1 MGIRIVTCVV
11 VFFSLLIPFLPVS
24 ARNTSET
31 DLWNKPVKYIRI
43 ESDASISAE
52 YIFQAI
58 SIRENDPLTPDA
70 LRNSLK
76 KLNLLRRFQSISVFG
91 EPFQDGCALIF
102 KVEPAWMIQNV
113 KFKGGAISALF
124 SYGLGGKFSPKTL
137 QRQIQVFRG
146 DIYSKD
152 KGQAA
157 IEALKDFYF
166 NNGYAES
173 TVSLDPI
180 FHDSDATVD
189 LVFTVNQ
196 GRPTSIR
203 DVQFTGHTS
212 YHDDILLKQTGLSKK
227 KMFSR
232 KRLNSAREKLEK
244 FYRRQG
250 YLNVQVFRPEIQFD
264 RDSNSALVRFKI
276 TENDPIHIRVQADVR
291 SWNLL
296 WKFYALEKRPDLY
309 LELLGIEESGKL
321 DSDRFREG
329 VKHLERRYWN
339 KGYLNADIRLSEFP
353 NESGRTVYSYKIE
366 ENEPVTVDTIIVAG
380 NESFSIADFL
390 SNEIIQT
397 QTGKRYNHD
406 SFMADADSLREWYL
420 THGFHKSRITAEYT
434 ISPEDTTVT
443 LYFLIEE
450 GPRFFWDTISIDG
463 NSAFSDAHLLELLQL
478 ASGTPFDST
487 AVNTGIDLLTD
498 YYLSHGYPDVSIS
511 WVITQAESTTPSLE
525 ITIDEGVQAVIDAV
539 IIRGYEKTLRSV
551 IDRSLPVLV
560 GQPFYYKTLLDS
572 ERQLIRTNLFR
583 SVEISNPPWESSQ
596 PGRTLLIDVKEQPFI
611 FLEGGPGYNSDR
623 GFNGYLSLY
632 TTNLGGSNRYL
643 GISGLLSEKDYKGNI
658 IFREPEFAN
667 LPVQLELRLL
677 TEETTEKD
685 YNLRRRG
692 SRATWSYSMT
702 PLFRMLL
709 MYRFDSDEPYDIGLQ
724 ADIPEEFR
732 HSVKIGSLS
741 PGFLYDS
748 RDDPQSPRTGSLFSA
763 KVEFARTMYSSEV
776 HFTKITTETTHFFDL
791 SRYGVFGASVR
802 MGWAYDLPYQEEF
815 RLGGIKSIR
824 GWDFD
829 AIRKHSGTGG
839 DSIISSDNRDIDVSV
854 LANIEYRYPIA
865 WGLQGV
871 VFFDTGN
878 VFDDYKDVSFSNL
891 KGTLGL
897 GIRFMT
903 PVGPVGVDYGYNIL
917 KTSSDPSS
925 RWSFVIGHTF

>member
-1 MGIRIVTCVV
+1 MGIRIVMYYV
-11 VFFSLLIPFLPVS
+11 VFLCLLIPFLPVS
-24 ARNTSET
+24 ARNPPEP

-43 ESDASISAE
+43 ESDASISTD

-58 SIRENDPLTPDA
+58 PIRENDPLTPDA
-70 LRNSLK
+70 VRDCLK
-76 KLNLLRRFQSISVFG
+76 KLNLLKRFQSISVWG

-102 KVEPAWMIQNV
+102 TVEPAWMVQNV

-173 TVSLDPI
+173 SVSLHPR

-189 LVFTVNQ
+189 LVFMVNQ
-196 GRPTSIR
+196 GQPTIIR
-203 DVQFTGHTS
+203 DILFTGNTAF
-212 YHDDILLKQTGLSKK
+212 DNAILLKQTGLSPQKT
-227 KMFSR
+227 FSR
-232 KRLNSAREKLEK
+232 KRLNNAREKLEK
-244 FYRRQG
+244 FYQRQG
-250 YLNVQVFRPEIQFD
+250 YMNAQVFRAEIQFD
-264 RDSNSALVRFKI
+264 RDSNSAIVRFKI
-276 TENDPIHIRVQADVR
+276 TENDPIQIRVQADVR
-291 SWNLL
+291 SWNVL

-309 LELLGIEESGKL
+309 LELLGIEETGKL
-321 DSDRFREG
+321 DRNRFREG
-329 VKHLERRYWN
+329 LRNLERRYWN
-339 KGYLNADIRLSEFP
+339 RGYLNADVQMTESP
-353 NESGRTVYSYKIE
+353 DESGRIVYSYTID
-366 ENEPVTVDTIIVAG
+366 ENEPVIVDRIAVAG
-380 NESFSIADFL
+380 NESFTLDDFITN
-390 SNEIIQT
+390 SIIQT

-406 SFMADADSLREWYL
+406 SFIADADGLREWYL
-420 THGFHKSRITAEYT
+420 THGFHKVRIAAEYT
-434 ISPEDTTVT
+434 ISPADKTVT
-443 LYFLIEE
+443 LVFMIEE

-463 NSAFSDAHLLELLQL
+463 NSAFSDAHLLDLLQL
-478 ASGTPFDST
+478 SPGIPFDST
-487 AVNTGIDLLTD
+487 AVTTGIDLLTD
-498 YYLSHGYPDVSIS
+498 HYLSHGYPDI
-511 WVITQAESTTPSLE
+511 VINWDITHTESTTPSLQ
-525 ITIDEGVQAVIDAV
+525 ITIDEGVRAVIDAV

-551 IDRSLPVLV
+551 IDRSLPELE
-560 GQPFYYKTLLDS
+560 GQPYYYKTILDT

-583 SVEISNPPWESSQ
+583 TVEISNPLWESSQ
-596 PGRTLLIDVKEQPFI
+596 PGRTLLIDLKEQPFI

-623 GFNGYLSLY
+623 GFNGYISLY
-632 TTNLGGSNRYL
+632 TTNLAGSNRYL

-677 TEETTEKD
+677 TEETAEKD
-685 YNLRRRG
+685 YSLRRRG
-692 SRATWSYSMT
+692 SRATWSYNMT
-702 PLFRMLL
+702 HFLRTLL
-709 MYRFDSDEPYDIGLQ
+709 IYRFDSDEPYNIGSE
-724 ADIPEEFR
+724 AEIPEEFR
-732 HSVKIGSLS
+732 NSVKIGSLS
-741 PGFLYDS
+741 PGFLFDS
-748 RDDPQSPRTGSLFSA
+748 RDDPQSPRSGSLFSA

-776 HFTKITTETTHFFDL
+776 HFTKITTETTHFFNL
-791 SRYGVFGASVR
+791 SRYGVLGASVR
-802 MGWAYDLPYQEEF
+802 LGWAYDLPYQEEF

-829 AIRKHSGTGG
+829 AIRKHSGESRDT
-839 DSIISSDNRDIDVSV
+839 IITSDRRDIDVSL

-871 VFFDTGN
+871 FFFDTGN
-878 VFDDYKDVSFSNL
+878 VFDDYDEVSFSNL